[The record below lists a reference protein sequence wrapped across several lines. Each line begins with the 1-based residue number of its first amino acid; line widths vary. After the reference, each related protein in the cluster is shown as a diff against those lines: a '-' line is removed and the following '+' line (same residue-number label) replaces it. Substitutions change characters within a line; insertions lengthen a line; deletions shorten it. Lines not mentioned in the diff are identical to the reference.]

1 LPKRLY
7 SLCRIGSNEP
17 ELQGIQEKR
26 EKETSTPQKNEKK
39 RGHSEKTSE
48 TVD

>member
-26 EKETSTPQKNEKK
+26 EKENNNTTKE
-39 RGHSEKTSE
+39 
-48 TVD
+48 